1 MQFKTSF
8 SFAFTAFRLDGISFD
23 AVSEQLHVRGHY
35 PRRGKLTPWCF
46 TLAYPTLNALFMQ
59 HLHSAERIAL
69 SEAISD
75 VLTTGTSA
83 WSEVEP
89 RKLLGKDLVIEKVL
103 FKGHPS
109 KKGRNQAP
117 VIQQIEHML

>member
-23 AVSEQLHVRGHY
+23 AISEQLYVRGHY
-35 PRRGKLTPWCF
+35 PRRGKLIPWCF
-46 TLAYPTLNALFMQ
+46 TLSYPTLNTLFTQ
-59 HLHSAERIAL
+59 HLGSAERVAL
-69 SEAISD
+69 SEAISE
-75 VLTTGTSA
+75 VLTTGTPA

-89 RKLLGKDLVIEKVL
+89 RKVLGKDLVFEKIL

-117 VIQQIEHML
+117 VIQQIERIL